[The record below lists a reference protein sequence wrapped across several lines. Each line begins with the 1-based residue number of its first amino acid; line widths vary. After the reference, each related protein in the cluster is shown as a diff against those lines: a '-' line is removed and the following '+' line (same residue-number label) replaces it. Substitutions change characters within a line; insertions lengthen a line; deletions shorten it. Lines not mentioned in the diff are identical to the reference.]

1 VVKKYFISGLL
12 FLALVGAGCGSNK
25 KPVPVAE
32 QKTPE
37 HTPVWNYEGWMI
49 ARGSM
54 HNHTIYSDGC
64 HTSEDLVK
72 LARNQGIAV
81 LGITDHREG
90 RTCLGKNAKF
100 CVNAGGVDSKGKGYP
115 KYMAELAKLADESKS
130 PLVIP
135 GLEVVPYVWNAQGF
149 PLMVIMGDN
158 WHFTT
163 YNIKDP
169 AVFQNMPAFKTIK
182 LRKQKDPGAAPYNKF
197 VNYLRDAGG
206 LVFQAHPEWGN
217 PSWILTI
224 HDPAVYP
231 INLTDQMP
239 RLTGVASLPE
249 GFNAHVP
256 GGKWDQ
262 ALMQY
267 LAGYRDEPLWNWGE
281 SDYHC
286 TDSPHGLRLGTTLF
300 YLKDY
305 TRDEILNAIKKGRMV
320 ALMGEDFQELYVS
333 EFSVGENKPARDKI
347 MLGEQVR
354 LGAPA
359 LVKFSLSKDVPI
371 KEARLVRDGKIIY
384 TTNATSFEF
393 TDKDAFEKKLNC
405 YYRVEVIGP
414 GPVEQDNAN
423 LIFTNPVFVS
433 FK

>member
-1 VVKKYFISGLL
+1 MKGKIFFGLL
-12 FLALVGAGCGSNK
+12 LTVLVGAGCGPK
-25 KPVPVAE
+25 KPVPVTE

-37 HTPVWNYEGWMI
+37 HTPVWNYEGWTI

-64 HTSEDLVK
+64 HTSADLVK

-81 LGITDHREG
+81 LGISDHREG
-90 RTCLGKNAKF
+90 RTCLGKNAKV
-100 CVNAGGVDSKGKGYP
+100 CANAGGVEGRGKGYP
-115 KYMAELAKLADESKS
+115 KYMAEIAKLADESKN
-130 PLVIP
+130 PLIIP
-135 GLEVVPYVWNAQGF
+135 GLEIVPYVWNAQGF

-158 WHFTT
+158 WHFTA

-169 AVFQNMPAFKTIK
+169 AVFENMPAFKTIK
-182 LRKQKDPGAAPYNKF
+182 LRAQKDPGADPYNKW
-197 VNYLRDAGG
+197 VDYLRDNGG
-206 LVFQAHPEWGN
+206 LVFQAHPGWGD
-217 PSWILTI
+217 PHWIMTI
-224 HDPAVYP
+224 KFPDVHPVQ
-231 INLTDQMP
+231 LTDELP
-239 RLTGVASLPE
+239 RLTGVALLPE
-249 GFNAHVP
+249 GFNAAPP

-267 LAGYRDEPLWNWGE
+267 LAGYRDAPLWAWGE

-286 TDSPHGLRLGTTLF
+286 PDKTHGLRLGTTLF

-305 TRDEILNAIKKGRMV
+305 TRDSVLDAIKKGRFV
-320 ALMGEDFQELYVS
+320 ALMGEAFQEVFVS
-333 EFSVGENKPARDKI
+333 EFSVGDNQPARNKI

-354 LGAPA
+354 LAGPA
-359 LVKFSLSKDVPI
+359 LVKFSLNKDVPI
-371 KEARLVRDGKIIY
+371 KEARLVRDGKVIY
-384 TTNATSFEF
+384 TTNAASFEF
-393 TDKDAFEKKLNC
+393 ADKDALEKRLNC

-423 LIFTNPVFVS
+423 LIYTNPVFVS